1 MINLI
6 NIFDLLK
13 FGEIEIT
20 MSTLVAKW
28 HYKKN
33 TIVFRDGMVQTDK
46 IGIR

>member
-6 NIFDLLK
+6 NNNNIFDLLK

-28 HYKKN
+28 HYKK
-33 TIVFRDGMVQTDK
+33 TL
-46 IGIR
+46 